1 MPATTAVSQAKDFT
15 LMNKSSLLAVA
26 LLMLTACTTE
36 TQIANIPDVLVNIDL
51 NLNNIEA
58 QPLQLDGGFVEL
70 DGGVRGI
77 IVYRVSS
84 GQYVAFERNCTYE
97 PTRTCARVKVDD
109 SGFFMVDTC
118 CSSTFSFPD
127 GLPTGGPAT
136 IPLKQYQTIIDGNF
150 LLIRNNF

>member
-1 MPATTAVSQAKDFT
+1 MAENQVKDFT
-15 LMNKSSLLAVA
+15 LMSKRIIALAATLVFLA
-26 LLMLTACTTE
+26 GCTTE

-58 QPLQLDGGFVEL
+58 QPLQLDGGFVLLE
-70 DGGVRGI
+70 GGVRGI
-77 IVYRVSS
+77 IVYRVAE

-97 PTRTCARVKVDD
+97 PTRACATVEVDD
-109 SGFFMVDTC
+109 SGFFMVC
-118 CSSTFSFPD
+118 PCNGSTYSFPD

-136 IPLKQYQTIIDGNF
+136 IRLKQYQTFIDGNF